1 MLSKESFLIAIK
13 GIQQQRTFN
22 EEMYALLRKYDTQT
36 NGFDCGCLIL
46 HTLMSVLI
54 AEMDDKHDYISWWL
68 YESTEDK
75 TVTWTENGVE
85 RSVDLT
91 TPEALYDYIVESHLD
106 RERSGH
112 T

>member
-22 EEMYALLRKYDTQT
+22 EEMYTLLRKYDTQT
-36 NGFDCGCLIL
+36 NGFDCGCIIL
-46 HTLMSVLI
+46 HTLMFILT

-91 TPEALYDYIVESHLD
+91 TPETLYDYIVENHLE

>member
-1 MLSKESFLIAIK
+1 MRSHNTLFNAGEFAVDDYISGFVHDGTKPFEAGFLK
-13 GIQQQRTFN
+13 T
-22 EEMYALLRKYDTQT
+22 
-36 NGFDCGCLIL
+36 
-46 HTLMSVLI
+46 TLMSILT

-91 TPEALYDYIVESHLD
+91 TPEALYDYIVESHLE